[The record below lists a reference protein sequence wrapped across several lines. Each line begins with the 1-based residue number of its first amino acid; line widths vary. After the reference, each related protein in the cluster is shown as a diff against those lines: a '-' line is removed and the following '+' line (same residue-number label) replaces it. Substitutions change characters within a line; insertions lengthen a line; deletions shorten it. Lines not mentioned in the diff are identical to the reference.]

1 MQFHDPAGNRQTEP
15 ESAILFV
22 AIALGRLFKGLKD
35 PLERFRSET
44 NAGIA
49 DPHGNA
55 TGSRFEGFDIDAAIL
70 WGEFPR
76 VAQDIPEHLEE
87 AVAIALNPGL
97 RRMEPHRGSGNLI
110 ASLGVQQV
118 RTASSSRR

>member
-1 MQFHDPAGNRQTEP
+1 
-15 ESAILFV
+15 
-22 AIALGRLFKGLKD
+22 
-35 PLERFRSET
+35 
-44 NAGIA
+44 
-49 DPHGNA
+49 
-55 TGSRFEGFDIDAAIL
+55 
-70 WGEFPR
+70 
-76 VAQDIPEHLEE
+76 LEE